1 MKILHKLIAIMI
13 CVLTLI
19 NTSVFAEDYTGYAN
33 ELKSMGLFKGTDIG
47 YELDKTLTRA
57 ESATMLVR
65 LLGAEITATTSKYET
80 VLSDVPEDKWYYT
93 YIMYCYDKGITKG
106 TGTDTF
112 SPDDTVTA
120 EQFVTLVLRAL
131 GYSDAEPENA
141 FVTANSV
148 GLFGTKFSKQLE
160 ESEKFLRNEMV
171 YVAYRSLK
179 TMTPDEEV
187 LAVKLGRQGVLS
199 KTQVEKFNIYE
210 FDNINDFLESYIE

>member
-1 MKILHKLIAIMI
+1 MKLFYKLTTIII
-13 CVLTLI
+13 CVLLLI
-19 NTSVFAEDYTGYAN
+19 NTSVFADDYTSYAD
-33 ELKSMGLFKGTDIG
+33 ELKKLGLFKGTNIG

-93 YIMYCYDKGITKG
+93 YIMYCYEKGITKG

-131 GYSDAEPENA
+131 GYSDAEPETA
-141 FVTANSV
+141 FVTANKV

-160 ESEKFLRNEMV
+160 ESERFLRNEMV
-171 YVAYRSLK
+171 YIAYRSLK
-179 TMTPDEEV
+179 TMTPDGEV
-187 LAVKLGRQGVLS
+187 LAVKLGRLGVLTDS
-199 KTQVEKFNIYE
+199 QVKKFNIYE
-210 FDNINDFLESYIE
+210 FEDINDFLDSYIE

>member
-1 MKILHKLIAIMI
+1 MKILHKLIAII
-13 CVLTLI
+13 VCVLTLV
-19 NTSVFAEDYTGYAN
+19 NTSVFAEDYTNYAN
-33 ELKSMGLFKGTDIG
+33 ELKNMGLFKGTDIG

-65 LLGAEITATTSKYET
+65 LLGAEIRATTSKYET

-93 YIMYCYDKGITKG
+93 YIMHCYEKGITKG
-106 TGTDTF
+106 TGADTF

-141 FVTANSV
+141 FTTANKV

-179 TMTPDEEV
+179 TMTPDGEV
-187 LAVKLGRQGVLS
+187 LAVRLGRLGVLTDS
-199 KTQVEKFNIYE
+199 QVKKFNIYAFE
-210 FDNINDFLESYIE
+210 DINDFLDSYIE